1 MTPSSSSRAGLVL
14 GASFLILAAFVAWN
28 RVFQVDEAQ
37 NVYGLWLLGSRKF
50 PAYDFYVPPHL
61 FLLRPLLWFADT
73 APALYLSVRLAWL
86 AAWTALGCLL
96 LRASGLRPGAPLFT
110 PAIAALG
117 LTAPLWT
124 YGLEIRHEV
133 PGVLALLGCWILL
146 APFDGRP
153 RRLAYL
159 LTGGLTGFVLVNA
172 PKHILFLGPL
182 LLLAVLRPHPAHSGR
197 PRFRLFAEL
206 SGGLVA
212 GVSLLLLLHLWFGT
226 AGAMVRTYLAFFQGV
241 SDVKRTLPKPLV
253 EVLLFQ
259 TPLLVGFLLW
269 QAGAFVALA
278 RKTALSDPWRSG
290 AAQWLWLA
298 SVLLG
303 TLVNPV
309 AFPYNS
315 LSIIAVGWVAT
326 LRPSLD
332 FFLGET
338 RSRRRRSLG
347 WSLLLLGLGLPWALQ
362 MLTLLGWTNHRQL
375 HLMRTAAALTDPATD
390 RVFDA
395 AGLVPGREAVA
406 PTWFIH
412 LMNAPLLRQ
421 EGPQSLYSRFVAH
434 PPAVLIPS
442 YRWNYLGRPTL
453 EFIRENYLPL
463 APDLWVPGVQL
474 HESDGSWTCIL
485 AGRYWVSGPEG
496 GGLQCD
502 GAEVT
507 PGAAAFSRGDHVCT
521 VPAGTRVQIT
531 WLGPDLGRP
540 PELGRPLDPLFPSPA
555 DW

>member
-1 MTPSSSSRAGLVL
+1 MIRSGSSRAGLVL

-37 NVYGLWLLGSRKF
+37 NVYGLWLLGSQKF
-50 PAYDFYVPPHL
+50 STYDFYAPPHL
-61 FLLRPLLWFADT
+61 FLLRPLLWFADS
-73 APALYLSVRLAWL
+73 APALYLAVRMAWL
-86 AAWTALGCLL
+86 AAWAALGWLL
-96 LRASGLRPGAPLFT
+96 LRATGLRPGEPLFT
-110 PAIAALG
+110 PAVAALG

-159 LTGGLTGFVLVNA
+159 LTGGLTGFVLLNA
-172 PKHILFLGPL
+172 PKHILFLAPL
-182 LLLAVLRPHPAHSGR
+182 LLLALVRPHPAYADRS
-197 PRFRLFAEL
+197 RFRLFADL

-212 GVSLLLLLHLWFGT
+212 GVSLLLLLHLAFGS
-226 AGAMVRTYLAFFQGV
+226 AEVMVRTYFAFFQGV
-241 SDVKRTLPKPLV
+241 SDVRRTLPKPLF

-259 TPLLVGFLLW
+259 TPLLSGFLIW
-269 QAGAFVALA
+269 RAGAFVAQA
-278 RKTALSDPWRSG
+278 RGTLLSDPWRSG
-290 AAQWLWLA
+290 AAQWLWLT
-298 SVLLG
+298 SVVLG

-315 LSIIAVGWVAT
+315 LSIVAVGWVAT
-326 LRPSLD
+326 LRPALD
-332 FFLGET
+332 FFLGEK

-347 WSLLLLGLGLPWALQ
+347 WALLLLGLGLPWALQ

-375 HLMRTAAALTDPATD
+375 QLMRAAAALTDPVTD

-412 LMNAPLLRQ
+412 LMNAPLLRA
-421 EGPQSLYSRFVAH
+421 EGPNSLYSRFVAR

-453 EFIRENYLPL
+453 DFIRENYRPL
-463 APDLWVPGVQL
+463 APDLWVPGAQL
-474 HESDGSWTCIL
+474 AEGDGSWTCIL
-485 AGRYWVSGPEG
+485 AGRYWVSGAESG
-496 GGLQCD
+496 GFTCD
-502 GAEVT
+502 GVGVAPGTAE
-507 PGAAAFSRGDHVCT
+507 FSRGVHACR
-521 VPAGTRVQIT
+521 VPTGARVTLT
-531 WLGPDLGRP
+531 WIGPGLDRP
-540 PELGRPLDPLFPSPA
+540 LELGRPLDPLFPSPA

>member
-1 MTPSSSSRAGLVL
+1 MTPSGSSRAGLVL

-50 PAYDFYVPPHL
+50 STYDFYAPPHL

-73 APALYLSVRLAWL
+73 APALYLSVRMAWL
-86 AAWTALGCLL
+86 AAFAALGWLL
-96 LRASGLRPGAPLFT
+96 LRASGIRPGEPLFT
-110 PAIAALG
+110 PAVAALG

-133 PGVLALLGCWILL
+133 PGVLALLGCWTLL
-146 APFDGRP
+146 APFDGKP
-153 RRLAYL
+153 RRFAYL
-159 LTGGLTGFVLVNA
+159 LVGGLSGFVLLNA
-172 PKHILFLGPL
+172 PKHILFLAPL
-182 LLLAVLRPHPAHSGR
+182 LLLAFVRPHPAYSPR
-197 PRFRLFAEL
+197 SRFRLFADL
-206 SGGLVA
+206 SGGFLA
-212 GVSLLLLLHLWFGT
+212 GVSLLLLLHLGFGS
-226 AGAMVRTYLAFFQGV
+226 AGVMVRTYFAFFQGV
-241 SDVKRTLPKPLV
+241 SDVKRTLPQPLV
-253 EVLLFQ
+253 EVLLLQ

-269 QAGAFVALA
+269 RAGDFVAHAGRTL
-278 RKTALSDPWRSG
+278 LSEPWRSG
-290 AAQWLWLA
+290 AAQWIWMG

-303 TLVNPV
+303 TLANPV

-315 LSIIAVGWVAT
+315 LAIVAVGWVLT

-347 WSLLLLGLGLPWALQ
+347 WSLLVLGLGLPWALQ
-362 MLTLLGWTNHRQL
+362 LLTLLGWTNHRQL
-375 HLMRTAAALTDPATD
+375 QLMKAAAALTDPATD

-412 LMNAPLLRQ
+412 LMNAPLLRE
-421 EGPQSLYSRFVAH
+421 EGPNSLYSRFVAH

-453 EFIRENYLPL
+453 EFIRENYRPL
-463 APDLWVPGVQL
+463 APDLWVPGAQL
-474 HESDGSWTCIL
+474 QEGDGSWSCIL
-485 AGRYWVSGPEG
+485 AGRYWVSGAESG
-496 GGLQCD
+496 GFTCD
-502 GAEVT
+502 GVAVA
-507 PGAAAFSRGDHVCT
+507 PGAAEFSRGDHACS
-521 VPAGTRVQIT
+521 VPTGTRVQLA
-531 WLGPDLGRP
+531 WLGPDLDRP
-540 PELGRPLDPLFPSPA
+540 LELGRPLDPLFPSPA

>member
-1 MTPSSSSRAGLVL
+1 MIRSGSSRAGLVL

-37 NVYGLWLLGSRKF
+37 NVYGLWLLGSQKF
-50 PAYDFYVPPHL
+50 STYDFYAPPHL
-61 FLLRPLLWFADT
+61 FLLRPLLWFADS
-73 APALYLSVRLAWL
+73 APAIYLAVRMAWL
-86 AAWTALGCLL
+86 AAWAALGWLL
-96 LRASGLRPGAPLFT
+96 LRATGLRPGEPLFT
-110 PAIAALG
+110 PAVAALG

-146 APFDGRP
+146 APFDGKP

-159 LTGGLTGFVLVNA
+159 LTGGLTGFVLLNA
-172 PKHILFLGPL
+172 PKHILFLAPL
-182 LLLAVLRPHPAHSGR
+182 LLLALVRPHPAYADRS
-197 PRFRLFAEL
+197 RFRLFADL
-206 SGGLVA
+206 SGGFVA
-212 GVSLLLLLHLWFGT
+212 GVSLLLLLHLAFGS
-226 AGAMVRTYLAFFQGV
+226 AEVMLRTYFAFFQGV
-241 SDVKRTLPKPLV
+241 SDVRRTLPKPLF

-259 TPLLVGFLLW
+259 TPLLSGFLIW
-269 QAGAFVALA
+269 RAGAFVAQA
-278 RKTALSDPWRSG
+278 RGTLLSDPWRSG
-290 AAQWLWLA
+290 AAQWLWLT
-298 SVLLG
+298 SVVLG

-315 LSIIAVGWVAT
+315 LSIVAVGWVAT
-326 LRPSLD
+326 LRPALD
-332 FFLGET
+332 VFLGET

-347 WSLLLLGLGLPWALQ
+347 WALLLLGLGLPWALQ

-375 HLMRTAAALTDPATD
+375 QLMRAAAALTDPVTD

-412 LMNAPLLRQ
+412 LMNAPLLRA
-421 EGPQSLYSRFVAH
+421 EGPNSLYSRFVAR

-453 EFIRENYLPL
+453 DFIRENYRPL
-463 APDLWVPGVQL
+463 APDLWVPGAQL
-474 HESDGSWTCIL
+474 AEGDGSWTSIL
-485 AGRYWVSGPEG
+485 AGRYWVSGAESG
-496 GGLQCD
+496 GFTCD
-502 GAEVT
+502 GFGVA
-507 PGAAAFSRGDHVCT
+507 PGAAEFSRGVHACR
-521 VPAGTRVQIT
+521 VPTGARVTLT
-531 WLGPDLGRP
+531 WIGPGLDRP
-540 PELGRPLDPLFPSPA
+540 LELGRPIDPLFPSPA

>member
-1 MTPSSSSRAGLVL
+1 MTPSGSSRAGLVL

-37 NVYGLWLLGSRKF
+37 NVYGLWLLGSHKF
-50 PAYDFYVPPHL
+50 SAYDFYAPPHL
-61 FLLRPLLWFADT
+61 FLLRPLLWFADS
-73 APALYLSVRLAWL
+73 APALYLSVRMVWL
-86 AAWTALGCLL
+86 TAFAALGWLV
-96 LRASGLRPGAPLFT
+96 LRASGIRPGEPLFT
-110 PAIAALG
+110 PAVAAVG

-159 LTGGLTGFVLVNA
+159 LAGGLAGFVLLNA
-172 PKHILFLGPL
+172 PKHILFLAPL
-182 LLLAVLRPHPAHSGR
+182 LLLALARPHPAYSAR
-197 PRFRLFAEL
+197 SRFRLFADL
-206 SGGLVA
+206 SGGFVA
-212 GVSLLLLLHLWFGT
+212 GISLLLLLHLGFGS
-226 AGAMVRTYLAFFQGV
+226 AGVMVRTYFAFFQGV

-253 EVLLFQ
+253 EVLLLQ

-269 QAGAFVALA
+269 RAGDFVAHA
-278 RKTALSDPWRSG
+278 RRTLLSDPWRSG
-290 AAQWLWLA
+290 AAQWIWMG

-303 TLVNPV
+303 TLANPV

-315 LSIIAVGWVAT
+315 LAIVAVGWVLT

-375 HLMRTAAALTDPATD
+375 QLMKAAAALTHPVTD

-412 LMNAPLLRQ
+412 LMNAPLLRE
-421 EGPQSLYSRFVAH
+421 EGPNSLYSRFVAH

-453 EFIRENYLPL
+453 EFIRENYRPL
-463 APDLWVPGVQL
+463 APDLWVPGAQL
-474 HESDGSWTCIL
+474 QEGDGSWTCIL
-485 AGRYWVSGPEG
+485 AGRYWVSGAESG
-496 GGLQCD
+496 GFTCD
-502 GAEVT
+502 GVAVA
-507 PGAAAFSRGDHVCT
+507 PGAAEFSRGDHACS
-521 VPAGTRVQIT
+521 VPTGTRVQLA
-531 WLGPDLGRP
+531 WLGPDLDRP
-540 PELGRPLDPLFPSPA
+540 LELGRPLDPLFPSPA

>member
-1 MTPSSSSRAGLVL
+1 MTPSGSSRAGLVL

-50 PAYDFYVPPHL
+50 STYDFYAPPHL

-73 APALYLSVRLAWL
+73 APALYLSVRMAWL
-86 AAWTALGCLL
+86 AAFAALGWLL
-96 LRASGLRPGAPLFT
+96 LRASGIRPGEPLLT
-110 PAIAALG
+110 PAVAALG

-133 PGVLALLGCWILL
+133 PGVLALLGCWTLL
-146 APFDGRP
+146 APFDGKP
-153 RRLAYL
+153 RRFAYL
-159 LTGGLTGFVLVNA
+159 LVGGLSGFVLLNA
-172 PKHILFLGPL
+172 PKHILFLAPL
-182 LLLAVLRPHPAHSGR
+182 LLLAFVRPHPAYSPR
-197 PRFRLFAEL
+197 SRFRLFAGL
-206 SGGLVA
+206 SGGFLA
-212 GVSLLLLLHLWFGT
+212 GVSLLLLLHLGFGS
-226 AGAMVRTYLAFFQGV
+226 AGVMVRTYFAFFQGV
-241 SDVKRTLPKPLV
+241 SDVKRTLPQPLV
-253 EVLLFQ
+253 EVLLLQ

-269 QAGAFVALA
+269 RAGEFVAHA
-278 RKTALSDPWRSG
+278 RRTLLSDPWRSG
-290 AAQWLWLA
+290 AAQWIWMG

-303 TLVNPV
+303 TLANPV

-315 LSIIAVGWVAT
+315 LAIVAVGWVLT

-347 WSLLLLGLGLPWALQ
+347 WSLLVLGLGLPWALQ
-362 MLTLLGWTNHRQL
+362 LLTLLGWTNHRQL
-375 HLMRTAAALTDPATD
+375 QLMKAAAALTDPATD

-412 LMNAPLLRQ
+412 LMNAPLLRE
-421 EGPQSLYSRFVAH
+421 EGPNSLYSRFVAH

-453 EFIRENYLPL
+453 EFIRENYRPL
-463 APDLWVPGVQL
+463 APDLWVPGAQL
-474 HESDGSWTCIL
+474 QEGDGSWSCIL
-485 AGRYWVSGPEG
+485 AGRYWVSGAESG
-496 GGLQCD
+496 GFTCD
-502 GAEVT
+502 GVAVA
-507 PGAAAFSRGDHVCT
+507 PGAAEFSRGDHACS
-521 VPAGTRVQIT
+521 VPTGTRVQLA
-531 WLGPDLGRP
+531 WLGPDLDRP
-540 PELGRPLDPLFPSPA
+540 LELGRPLDPLFPSPA